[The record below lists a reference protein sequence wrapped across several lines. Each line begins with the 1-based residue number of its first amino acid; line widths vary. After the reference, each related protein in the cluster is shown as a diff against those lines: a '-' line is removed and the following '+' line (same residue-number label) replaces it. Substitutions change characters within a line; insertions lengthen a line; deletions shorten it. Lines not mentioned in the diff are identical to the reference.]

1 MSFVEVVF
9 SGLAKDAGPLSDLA
23 LIAGALAAEARPLA
37 DVFEDNWQDASLGDR
52 VEISFLFDEASPWQA
67 QLAWIF
73 KSYGQTFSYVIRTFA
88 DEDWIEKSKSSFT
101 PLLIG
106 PFCVT
111 PTWGSAPKTSIP
123 IVMDPGQ
130 AFGTGTHPTTR
141 LCLAWLGM
149 IDLQDKVVLDYGTG
163 SGILAIAAAKKGANP
178 VYGVDIDPIAVR
190 VAKENSAI
198 NQVKSSF
205 FLPQDLPMLHADIIV
220 ANILAK
226 PLIELAPLFSR
237 LSKAGTKLVLSGILT
252 WQAEDVIKG
261 FAPFFTMQTAA
272 AEDGWVLLTGT
283 RLD

>member
-1 MSFVEVVF
+1 
-9 SGLAKDAGPLSDLA
+9 
-23 LIAGALAAEARPLA
+23 
-37 DVFEDNWQDASLGDR
+37 
-52 VEISFLFDEASPWQA
+52 
-67 QLAWIF
+67 
-73 KSYGQTFSYVIRTFA
+73 
-88 DEDWIEKSKSSFT
+88 
-101 PLLIG
+101 
-106 PFCVT
+106 
-111 PTWGSAPKTSIP
+111 
-123 IVMDPGQ
+123 MDPGQ

-190 VAKENSAI
+190 VAKDNSAI

-226 PLIELAPLFSR
+226 PLVELAPLFSR
-237 LSKAGTKLVLSGILT
+237 LSMPGTKLALSGILT
-252 WQAEDVIKG
+252 WQAEEVIKG

-272 AEDGWVLLTGT
+272 AEDGWVLITGT